1 MNKIETIISSESKY
15 LNRLKLIQSQET
27 GWPSMPATAPV
38 LAMFLADFRPAD
50 ERAARGDNMT
60 SAEIIGAME
69 DICAFSTSEVA
80 IVMSYLGYRLSVKC
94 AIILSLKAKTAANIN
109 YKILNYNDN
118 GINNSTSGL

>member
-15 LNRLKLIQSQET
+15 THRLQLIQAQET
-27 GWPSMPATAPV
+27 GWPSMPPTAPV

-50 ERAARGDNMT
+50 AGAAHGDNMT

-80 IVMSYLGYRLSVKC
+80 IVMSYLGYRLSVNNYRGLEWSMV
-94 AIILSLKAKTAANIN
+94 AVPDEDADSLPQSERA
-109 YKILNYNDN
+109 DEE
-118 GINNSTSGL
+118 

>member
-38 LAMFLADFRPAD
+38 LAMFLADFRPAY

-80 IVMSYLGYRLSVKC
+80 IVMSYLGYRLSVNNYRGLEWSMV
-94 AIILSLKAKTAANIN
+94 AVTDEDVDSLPQSEREAEE
-109 YKILNYNDN
+109 
-118 GINNSTSGL
+118 

>member
-1 MNKIETIISSESKY
+1 MDKTKNIISSESRY
-15 LNRLKLIQSQET
+15 LNRLQLIQSQET

-80 IVMSYLGYRLSVKC
+80 IVMSYLGYRLSVNNYRGLEWSMV
-94 AIILSLKAKTAANIN
+94 AVADEDADSLPQVGREAEE
-109 YKILNYNDN
+109 
-118 GINNSTSGL
+118 